1 MVVLFCFVFPSAGL
15 TTGEKESCGWGGGL
29 VGKRFRASLDGRED
43 LGKWVSGREEIHARK
58 GKLSWMMMLGPDSGR
73 P

>member
-1 MVVLFCFVFPSAGL
+1 MA
-15 TTGEKESCGWGGGL
+15 GGGL